1 MLWRDAA
8 FRKFSH
14 APDDSSARDRHPEP
28 AAAGEGS
35 LFDRRIAGYSKPAER
50 SFIAA
55 LLRMTAQRLG
65 SSRGITQHCVPPSL
79 TAPDP
84 HVSLRDGMTSTDP
97 SSARKRIAVIPGD
110 GIGKEVIPEAVK
122 VLQAA
127 AQAGSREVKLTEF
140 DWGADRYL
148 RDGVTLPADAV
159 EMFHRDFDAIL
170 LGAMGDPRVPSNVHA
185 ADILLGVRFKL
196 DLYVNARPCVLFDKK
211 FTPLKDRTEKDVQI
225 MVFRE
230 NTEGLYVGMGGN
242 FKKGTAD
249 EVAIQEDLN
258 TRKGVERII
267 RYAFE
272 YAKARGLTKV
282 CMSDKSN
289 ALTFGHDLWQ
299 RVFKIVRAEYP
310 GIEAS
315 HQYIDNLL
323 MQMVRD
329 PAQFQVIVTSN
340 LFGDIASDLGAQLAG
355 GLGLAPSGN
364 IYPGQVSLFEP
375 VHGSAP
381 NIAGKGIANPMGAIL
396 TVGMMFEFLGWE
408 AKAQAIDKAV
418 RAALREGKV
427 PAELGGS
434 LGTKAAGD
442 WVAEAVAKG

>member
-1 MLWRDAA
+1 MDAPGKA
-8 FRKFSH
+8 KPGR
-14 APDDSSARDRHPEP
+14 SAGATTEEPEIV
-28 AAAGEGS
+28 GS
-35 LFDRRIAGYSKPAER
+35 IAEVRPKKMSTNGH
-50 SFIAA
+50 
-55 LLRMTAQRLG
+55 G
-65 SSRGITQHCVPPSL
+65 S
-79 TAPDP
+79 A
-84 HVSLRDGMTSTDP
+84 
-97 SSARKRIAVIPGD
+97 KRIAVIPGD

-122 VLQAA
+122 VLRAA
-127 AQAGSREVKLTEF
+127 AAAGSHEVKLTEF

-148 RDGVTLPADAV
+148 RDGTTLPADAA

-170 LGAMGDPRVPSNVHA
+170 LGAMGDPRVPTNVHA
-185 ADILLGVRFKL
+185 ADILLGLRFKL

-211 FTPLKDRTEKDVQI
+211 FTPLKDRTEKDVQF

-249 EVAIQEDLN
+249 EIAIQEDLN

-272 YAKARGLTKV
+272 YAEGRGLKRV

-299 RVFKIVRAEYP
+299 RVFKQVRGEYP
-310 GIEAS
+310 TIEAS

-329 PAQFQVIVTSN
+329 PSQFQVIVTSN

-364 IYPGQVSLFEP
+364 IHPGRVSLFEP

-381 NIAGKGIANPMGAIL
+381 NIAGKGIANPMGSIL
-396 TVGMMFEFLGWE
+396 TVAMMFEYLGWGAE
-408 AKAQAIDKAV
+408 AKAIDSAV
-418 RAALREGKV
+418 RAALRDGKT
-427 PAELGGS
+427 PAELGGK
-434 LGTKAAGD
+434 LGTREVGD
-442 WVAEAVAKG
+442 WVAEYVTKIGVGGGA